1 MPPQPA
7 WSDIALRLLC
17 TVIAGGLF
25 GLDRSER
32 GRVAGLRTTIL
43 ISLAACLSMIE
54 VNLLISLSG
63 KAPDSYVVLDL
74 MRLPLGILSGMGF
87 IGAGAIVRR
96 DQFVV
101 GVTTAATLWFVTVTC
116 LCFGGGQIALGIVG
130 SALGIAVL
138 SGLKRIE
145 ERLRQNHEVS
155 LLVVSDTAGPSEAAI
170 RHLCEEAKFKIVSCS
185 LSTDPGA
192 RSRELKFR
200 LLWRAEAAITSTPD
214 VVYRLADLPGVIRL
228 SWEPPAR

>member
-1 MPPQPA
+1 
-7 WSDIALRLLC
+7 LLC

-43 ISLAACLSMIE
+43 ISLVACLSMIE

-101 GVTTAATLWFVTVTC
+101 GVTTAATCRV
-116 LCFGGGQIALGIVG
+116 
-130 SALGIAVL
+130 
-138 SGLKRIE
+138 
-145 ERLRQNHEVS
+145 
-155 LLVVSDTAGPSEAAI
+155 
-170 RHLCEEAKFKIVSCS
+170 
-185 LSTDPGA
+185 GA
-192 RSRELKFR
+192 RHRCPIR
-200 LLWRAEAAITSTPD
+200 PEANRGTA
-214 VVYRLADLPGVIRL
+214 
-228 SWEPPAR
+228 